1 MSFLSIFSNIER
13 RDVSMNHVENR
24 REVNIQKA
32 FDNNDW
38 QTLLRLLN
46 QPFEN
51 AQRKDRFYRV
61 LSLNHAKL
69 RSNGYHSEFGD
80 LIASSSLTPLEHFLL
95 KERQVHVKHALS
107 LLNEIDYD
115 IITGFYLDHKSYSQ
129 LSKDVGISDKT
140 VKKRLIQNT
149 SFLKSYLQDII

>member
-1 MSFLSIFSNIER
+1 
-13 RDVSMNHVENR
+13 MNHVENR
-24 REVNIQKA
+24 REINIQKA

-61 LSLNHAKL
+61 LSLNHSQL
-69 RSNGYHSEFGD
+69 CSNGHHLELGD
-80 LIASSSLTPLEHFLL
+80 FIVSPSLTPLEHFLL
-95 KERQVHVKHALS
+95 KERQVQVKHVLS
-107 LLNEIDYD
+107 LLNEIDYN
-115 IITGFYLDHKSYSQ
+115 IITGFYLDHKNYSQ